1 MLSVMLR
8 RTQSHILITGANGYI
23 GRALSDEAAARAM
36 HVVQCARRPPAAA
49 GWVALPNFDVSSTER
64 LPLDCDA
71 IVHLAGIAHRPPDQQ
86 PSETEYFDVNA
97 KGAETL
103 AKAARG
109 RAKVFVL
116 VSTIAALGPGIHQ
129 RESTVE
135 PKPVTPYGRS
145 KRAAESMV
153 RDVLSGSTTA
163 LRVVRLPA
171 VHGPGAP
178 GAISQLAAW
187 VARGRPIPSGC
198 GVSFRSVIGID
209 NVADFLLKAMS
220 DTIST
225 DLTLNPSDGP
235 APSVLDIARRIAV
248 LKNIQLRVIPC
259 PRPVLTIATSIASV
273 AGRPAAGLRQSLNR
287 LLENHVVEDDRA
299 LLALGWRPPLTLE
312 EGLKRAFGRN
322 QAPNSHQ

>member
-1 MLSVMLR
+1 VAPIVVF
-8 RTQSHILITGANGYI
+8 RTAESHILLTGANGYI
-23 GRALSDEAAARAM
+23 GRALAEQALVRGM
-36 HVVQCARRPPAAA
+36 QVIQCARRPPAGA
-49 GWVALPNFDVSSTER
+49 GWVALPNLDVSSTEH

-71 IVHLAGIAHRPPDQQ
+71 VLHLAGIAHRPPDQQ

-103 AKAARG
+103 ARAARG
-109 RAKVFVL
+109 RVKVFVL

-153 RDVLSGSTTA
+153 RDVLAGSTTA

-171 VHGPGAP
+171 VHGPAAP

-198 GVSFRSVIGID
+198 QTSRRSVIGID
-209 NVADFLLKAMS
+209 NAVDLLLRAACDDS
-220 DTIST
+220 PR
-225 DLTLNPSDGP
+225 DLTLSPSDGP
-235 APSVLDIARRIAV
+235 APSVLDLAQRIARIRGIAF
-248 LKNIQLRVIPC
+248 RVVPC
-259 PRPVLTIATSIASV
+259 PRAALIALASAASV
-273 AGRPAAGLRQSLNR
+273 GGARTAALRQSLYR
-287 LLENHVVEDDRA
+287 MLENHVVEDDTA
-299 LLALGWRPPLTLE
+299 TAALGWTPPLTLDQ
-312 EGLKRAFGRN
+312 GLARAFHVDSGGS
-322 QAPNSHQ
+322 A